1 MSLNNRSNPRPGTL
15 SLTARL
21 TILSTLATTG
31 VLLFAIIFQFLA
43 LVNDLDF
50 EDNDFIIEK
59 IRVIEGIINR
69 YADATSHLEQE
80 VHWEGAMREDTR
92 YLVRIIDNRGNVV
105 METERMARIAPP
117 GVFPRPAKDTHA
129 IGRGKK
135 ITGPKHR
142 VYLVNSAWAGSES
155 RTSSCLIQMAL
166 DVTEEEALV
175 DGYKQKMGFV
185 FLAGLCLSAALSA
198 VVMRRGLRP
207 LAELTD
213 AADRIDV
220 TTLNERIDSRVWP
233 RELARFAAAFDGML
247 NRLKNSFDRL
257 ADSSANLAHEIRT
270 PINILRGE
278 AEVALSRSRSVDEYR
293 RIIESSLEEYERL
306 SRLID
311 NILFLARTEQQIEPV
326 PMDAGHELGLLRDYY
341 GTLAEEK
348 GITISCTG
356 SGSIIADPFLFQRAV
371 GNLLSNAIRYTPP
384 GGTITVALTHDDA
397 GTARINIT
405 DTGIGIAPDEL
416 TRVFDRFFRS
426 SDARSTNPQGTGLGL
441 AIVQSIME
449 LHHGSVSLESEPGR
463 GTSVTLIFPQG

>member
-1 MSLNNRSNPRPGTL
+1 MSLNKKPLPRHGTL

-31 VLLFAIIFQFLA
+31 VLLFVIIFQFLA

-50 EDNDFIIEK
+50 EDNNFIIEK

-80 VHWEGAMREDTR
+80 VHWEGGIREETR
-92 YLVRIIDNRGNVV
+92 YLVRISDNRGNVI
-105 METERMARIAPP
+105 MESERMDHIAPAD
-117 GVFPRPAKDTHA
+117 VFPPPAKDTHA

-135 ITGPKHR
+135 IIGPKR
-142 VYLVNSAWAGSES
+142 RTYLVNAAWAGSGGRATS
-155 RTSSCLIQMAL
+155 RLIQMAL

-185 FLAGLCLSAALSA
+185 FLAGICLSAALSA

-213 AADRIDV
+213 AAGRIDV
-220 TTLNERIDSRVWP
+220 TTLDERIDSRVWP
-233 RELARFAAAFDGML
+233 QELARFAAAFDGML
-247 NRLKNSFDRL
+247 NRLQSSFDRL

-326 PMDAGHELGLLRDYY
+326 PMDAGHELGVLRDYY

-356 SGSIIADPFLFQRAV
+356 SGNIVADPFLFQRAV
-371 GNLLSNAIRYTPP
+371 GNLLSNAIRYTPD
-384 GGTITVALTHDDA
+384 GGTITVALTRDDA
-397 GTARINIT
+397 GAARITVT

-426 SDARSTNPQGTGLGL
+426 NDARTVNPQGTGLGL
-441 AIVQSIME
+441 AIVRSIME
-449 LHHGSVSLESEPGR
+449 LHQGSVSIESEPGR